1 MLSMSGKR
9 FGLRATLGAVALG
22 LGLAGAAVSV
32 STPAKADGWHHYGW
46 HGGYY
51 GGWHGW
57 YGGPRVVYNYGYPYY
72 YPRPRVYYPPAYTC
86 PPAYY
91 PYGGVT
97 VTVPIR

>member
-1 MLSMSGKR
+1 MLSMNGKR

-22 LGLAGAAVSV
+22 LGLAGAASV
-32 STPAKADGWHHYGW
+32 STPAQADEWHHGW
-46 HGGYY
+46 HGGY
-51 GGWHGW
+51 GGYHGW
-57 YGGPRVVYNYGYPYY
+57 YGPRVTFGYGYPYY
-72 YPRPRVYYPPAYTC
+72 YPRPRVYYPPAYVY